1 MPDYLL
7 ELILNI
13 AAPIAAALG
22 AWLAA
27 ECIRWLRAHV
37 SHTQTLEALDRA
49 EAAVSAA
56 VGEVAQVYVA
66 GLKAAAEDGKLTA
79 DEANQAQARALAAA
93 RDYLGP
99 RGVALVRTTLGTDER
114 ALDRWLVA
122 LIEDRIAAAKEPQS

>member
-1 MPDYLL
+1 MPDYLI

-27 ECIRWLRAHV
+27 EAIRWLRAHV
-37 SHTQTLEALDRA
+37 SHTQTRESLERA
-49 EAAVSAA
+49 TVAVAAA
-56 VGEVAQVYVA
+56 VGEVAQVYVSD
-66 GLKAAAEDGKLTA
+66 LKSASADGSLTSA
-79 DEANQAQARALAAA
+79 EANEAQSRALAAA

-99 RGVALVRTTLGTDER
+99 KGVAMIRATLGTDER

-122 LIEDRIAAAKEPQS
+122 LIEERIAAAKEPQP